1 MAKSSRF
8 FKVDDDVLME
18 IIYHDQS
25 NPATYAIETDDN
37 GSEMFIVGTDGVVG
51 GERLLIH
58 QLGSA
63 VVNFD
68 VEEDGVY
75 NFLKIENVANRSL
88 VLAPGN
94 TYQFDL
100 TALGVNAVN
109 FDISDN
115 TGIKT
120 FNPVT
125 NIFSYQPLNTGDYQ
139 YTYFKIVGS
148 NTVTFNSGK
157 ASVMLKA
164 NPIYAVPNEDTG
176 NTLNT
181 GPGQPNRYH
190 AVAVNTERS
199 KFALLDSQWNYI
211 QNNTSWL
218 GDSYSTILASLA
230 NVTAN
235 TNSVVYETI
244 RLHLRSGYN
253 FAARN
258 YQGFMFEVR
267 APRVNGTM
275 NSFTQL
281 VYLNSSDYEI
291 QNPEPFIL
299 AETLYSK
306 FIEVKVPSIK
316 DLVTSGTNQDFFDI
330 FYGTSGGNQIDP
342 TAQYEV
348 SFKLIDL
355 FYNTSGFEFI
365 ETAEETT
372 FSVAIEDEFVD
383 ITASITQST
392 EGDYFE
398 LVGLYNGSSATFD
411 NYITNRINSSS
422 DDLTIFH
429 DIYVFEQIGTSFT
442 ETYRISIPQTQ
453 NFDQP
458 ILFRP
463 VVKNAATAVSFTI
476 DYDLRIFNET
486 DNTQIVKS
494 ASWNS
499 LNSGWSPSKFGKRL
513 QNIVLK
519 NPMLET
525 KIYNRLPNI
534 SLATA
539 SEKLINLNPV
549 ESQTKFVQT
558 FTERLDILLSI
569 GGVSFEG
576 TTAIDTSNSLFLAEG
591 LAEIS
596 ISPVDTFVKFKIAK
610 DNNGDINAV
619 NLTNTETLYLMF
631 NDGDNKTIK
640 FANLKGYQG
649 IDSSMGEVLFKI
661 DAGNANLIRGFM
673 NKKFYI
679 TSYNGTS
686 ETMLYSGNFTNA

>member
-25 NPATYAIETDDN
+25 NPIDYAIETDDN
-37 GSEMFIVGTDGVVG
+37 GSEMYFVGTDGITG

-58 QLGSA
+58 QLGSS
-63 VVNFD
+63 VVNFE
-68 VEEDGVY
+68 VEEDAIY
-75 NFLKIENVANRSL
+75 KFLKIENVANRTL

-100 TALGVNAVN
+100 SALGANAVN
-109 FDISDN
+109 FDINDT

-120 FNPVT
+120 YNAGTQV
-125 NIFSYQPLNTGDYQ
+125 FSYQPLNTGEYQ
-139 YTYFKIVGS
+139 YTYFKTGTPNIIFS
-148 NTVTFNSGK
+148 SGK
-157 ASVMLKA
+157 VSVLLKA
-164 NPIYAVPNEDTG
+164 NPAYAMPNEDTG
-176 NTLNT
+176 NSLNT

-190 AVAVNTERS
+190 AVATNTERT
-199 KFALLDSQWNYI
+199 KFALLDSQWNYV
-211 QNNTSWL
+211 QNSLDWN
-218 GDSYSTILASLA
+218 GDSYSTINASLLS
-230 NVTAN
+230 N
-235 TNSVVYETI
+235 TTNINSVVYETI

-253 FAARN
+253 FSARN
-258 YQGFMFEVR
+258 YQGFMLEVR

-299 AETLYSK
+299 SETLYSK

-316 DLVTSGTNQDFFDI
+316 DLVTSGTNQDFFDS
-330 FYGTSGGNQIDP
+330 FYGTSSGEQIDP

-348 SFKLIDL
+348 SFKLIDVYYTL
-355 FYNTSGFEFI
+355 SGFEYV
-365 ETAEETT
+365 ETSEETT
-372 FSVAIEDEFVD
+372 FAVAVEDEFVD
-383 ITASITQST
+383 ITASVIQSV

-398 LVGLYNGSSATFD
+398 LVGQYNGSAAAFN
-411 NYITNRINSSS
+411 NYLINRINSSS
-422 DDLTIFH
+422 DDLTVYH
-429 DIYVFEQIGTSFT
+429 DISVFEQIGTSFT
-442 ETYRISIPQTQ
+442 ETYRISIPQAQ
-453 NFDQP
+453 NFDEP

-463 VVKNAATAVSFTI
+463 VLKNAGTAVSFTI

-494 ASWNS
+494 SSWNS
-499 LNSGWSPSKFGKRL
+499 LNSGWSPAKFGKKL

-519 NPMLET
+519 NPTLET
-525 KIYNRLPNI
+525 KVYNRLPVM

-539 SEKLINLNPV
+539 SEKLLNFGNQS
-549 ESQTKFVQT
+549 SQTKFVQT
-558 FTERLDILLSI
+558 FIERLNVITSLAT
-569 GGVSFEG
+569 VSLEG
-576 TTAIDTSNSLFLAEG
+576 ALAVETGASNFFGEG
-591 LAEIS
+591 LAELP

-610 DNNGDINAV
+610 ENEGDINAI
-619 NLTNTETLYLMF
+619 NLQNTETLYLMF
-631 NDGDNKTIK
+631 NDGGNTTIK
-640 FANLKGYQG
+640 LANVKGYKG

-661 DAGNANLIRGFM
+661 DAGNANLIRGFI

-679 TSYNGTS
+679 TTYNGTS
-686 ETMLYSGNFTNA
+686 ETMLYSGNFINA